1 MEGCDSKGQGETGRL
16 PVSACFHEPLLQ
28 GTGSS
33 KEGLAARK
41 ATSWA
46 SPPMRLKDTVGWG
59 GVVLWGVRHVMVGEG
74 KNQELT
80 REQRG
85 PEKSGRTDYIS
96 EFRRVRGKVRVVAH
110 KLLPGPLGLKLL
122 L

>member
-1 MEGCDSKGQGETGRL
+1 MEGCDSKGRGETGRL

-46 SPPMRLKDTVGWG
+46 SPLMRLKDAVGWG
-59 GVVLWGVRHVMVGEG
+59 GTMGSQTHDGWGR
-74 KNQELT
+74 
-80 REQRG
+80 
-85 PEKSGRTDYIS
+85 EKSRIDS
-96 EFRRVRGKVRVVAH
+96 RAKR
-110 KLLPGPLGLKLL
+110 L
-122 L
+122 